1 MTTAYDITSMDAET
15 LMYFFDSRMKRLLRD
30 PKNFKHYSDKQ
41 MDLIENEILPTIN
54 TVLKIASEV
63 PLEHA

>member
-1 MTTAYDITSMDAET
+1 MMSAYDITSMDAET

>member
-1 MTTAYDITSMDAET
+1 MSAYDITSMDAET